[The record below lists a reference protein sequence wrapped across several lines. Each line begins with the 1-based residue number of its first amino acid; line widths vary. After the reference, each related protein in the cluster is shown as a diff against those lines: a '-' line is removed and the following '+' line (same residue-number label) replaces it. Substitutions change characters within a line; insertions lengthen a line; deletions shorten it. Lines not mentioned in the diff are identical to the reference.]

1 MKVWIFNHYAITP
14 DQTGGTRH
22 YSLAKQLQSR
32 GHEVTI
38 IASNYDHFTAK
49 HRHDNSTI
57 TSEDVDGI
65 RFIWIPT
72 RAYSGNGKSRALNM
86 LDYAKQIKN
95 LPRFLNGEKP
105 DVVYGSSPHLFTPY
119 QAQKLARKLQVP
131 FVMEVRDV
139 WPQTLVDLGN
149 FSSSSMFIRVL
160 AWMERK
166 LYRSADHI
174 VSLLPDAPQHC
185 INLGAKQENTSW
197 IPNGID
203 LRFLPESA
211 ETPHSDVFT
220 ITYAGTHGLAN
231 GLDNILEAAQFLKKS
246 PIRFRLIGDGPDKRT
261 LIQKAESLAISNI
274 EFCDPVPKSEIYNEL
289 QKSDAFLMLLRA
301 SDVFRWGVSPNK
313 LFDYMAMARPIIFA
327 VNSSNSP
334 VEAAGCGL
342 RIEPDNPQALADAC
356 MLLASMSE
364 DDRNRMG
371 AKGRWFVEENHTF
384 EILGAKLESVLIGTL
399 NRS

>member
-14 DQTGGTRH
+14 EQTGGTRH

-49 HRHDNSTI
+49 HRHDNSQI
-57 TSEDVDGI
+57 TTEDVDGI
-65 RFIWIPT
+65 RFLWIPT

-86 LDYAKQIKN
+86 LDYAKQIK
-95 LPRFLNGEKP
+95 LVPGFLNGEKP
-105 DVVYGSSPHLFTPY
+105 DVIYGSSPHLFTPY
-119 QAQKLARKLQVP
+119 QAQKLARRLGAP

-139 WPQTLVDLGN
+139 WPQTLIDLGN
-149 FSSSSMFIRVL
+149 LSPSSLFIRVL
-160 AWMERK
+160 SWMEKK
-166 LYRSADHI
+166 LYRTAGHI

-185 INLGAKQENTSW
+185 VNLGAKKENTSW

-203 LRFLPESA
+203 LRFLPEST
-211 ETPHSDVFT
+211 EPPKNEKFT
-220 ITYAGTHGLAN
+220 ITYAGSHGLAN
-231 GLDNILEAAQFLKKS
+231 GLDNILEAAKLLKND
-246 PIRFRLIGDGPDKRT
+246 PIQFRLIGDGPDKQA
-261 LIQKAESLAISNI
+261 LIKKAKAEGVSNV

-289 QKSDAFLMLLRA
+289 QNSDAFVMLLRA

-356 MLLASMSE
+356 KSLACMSE
-364 DDRNRMG
+364 EERNRMG
-371 AKGRWFVEENHTF
+371 AKGRWYVEENHTF
-384 EILGAKLESVLIGTL
+384 EVLGAKLETVLKSTQK
-399 NRS
+399 